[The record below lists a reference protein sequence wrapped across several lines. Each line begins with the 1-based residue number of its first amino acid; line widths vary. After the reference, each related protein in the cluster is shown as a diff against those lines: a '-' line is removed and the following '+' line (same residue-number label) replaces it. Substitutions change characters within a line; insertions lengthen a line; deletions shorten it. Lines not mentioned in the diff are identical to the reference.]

1 MSFPGGSD
9 GEESA
14 CNAVDRGSIPGW
26 EDPLEKEMATCS
38 SIVAWRISGTEEPG
52 RLQSTGLQ
60 RVSYI
65 LYTTTLQYNML
76 IFYNYIHI
84 YIYTGEG
91 NGTPLQYSCLE
102 NLMGRG
108 T

>member
-14 CNAVDRGSIPGW
+14 CNAVDLGLIPGW

-52 RLQSTGLQ
+52 RLQSIGLQ

-84 YIYTGEG
+84 YIYSYIRNSTE
-91 NGTPLQYSCLE
+91 LVWD
-102 NLMGRG
+102 
-108 T
+108 